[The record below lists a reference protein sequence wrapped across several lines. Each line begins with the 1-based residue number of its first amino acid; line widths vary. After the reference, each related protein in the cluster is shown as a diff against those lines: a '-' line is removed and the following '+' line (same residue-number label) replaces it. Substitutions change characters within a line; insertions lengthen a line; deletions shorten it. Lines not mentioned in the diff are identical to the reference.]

1 MHSCMVLTQCS
12 FGLHPKFVASLRNNS
27 TNPSSN
33 TSPPLPDFQKQQKI
47 MKPYR
52 YHDQESLCSR
62 HTDKVEEVRRI
73 VHETKGEKE
82 TLLLI
87 DSLQKL
93 SVDYHFEEEIEEK
106 MHSLYEKRLKIING
120 EANNIMEVSLLF
132 RLLRQA
138 QYPISTD
145 VFDRFLD
152 RRGEF
157 MASLTKEIEGLISL
171 FEASNLNFGGEL
183 ILYRANEFSRIHLKP
198 YMTSLD
204 ADLAVHIKQIL
215 DNPYHLTLERFKA
228 RQILDNNTSKF
239 YYNFNIVELGK
250 MDFSMI
256 QSLHQ
261 KELKEVSRWWKES
274 GLGQEL
280 GFARVQPL
288 KWFTWPM
295 TCLPNPKFSK
305 YRIVLS
311 KVIAFV
317 YLLDDIFD
325 VKGSLDELYLF
336 TQAIERWDHSSMN
349 SLPDYMRAC
358 FKVLEDTINE
368 IARIVFEEHGW
379 NSIEYLKK
387 SWIQL
392 SKAFL
397 VEAKWLIEDE
407 VPTVDDY
414 MKTST
419 VSCGVPLILVHL
431 YFLLG
436 HGVSENLVENLRNL
450 ISCPARILRLWDD
463 LGSAKDEEQNGR
475 DGSLLACLM
484 KENPHCSSQVARGKV
499 MQMIDEAWE
508 ELNKESFSLS
518 TSMFSRDFVIVCLN
532 AARMV
537 RVIYNYDEE
546 HKLPMLK
553 EYINLLLFEQI

>member
-1 MHSCMVLTQCS
+1 MQRSSC
-12 FGLHPKFVASLRNNS
+12 LHPKFVASLHNS
-27 TNPSSN
+27 SSSN
-33 TSPPLPDFQKQQKI
+33 PLHFRKQQTT
-47 MKPYR
+47 KPYH
-52 YHDQESLCSR
+52 YNDHQKSLCLR
-62 HTDKVEEVRRI
+62 HTDKLQDVRRI
-73 VHETKGEKE
+73 VDETKGEKE
-82 TLLLI
+82 TLFLI

-93 SVDYHFEEEIEEK
+93 CVDYHFEEEIEAK
-106 MHSLYEKRLKIING
+106 MHSLYEKQSKIIDG
-120 EANNIMEVSLLF
+120 EPNNIVEVSLLF

-145 VFDRFLD
+145 VFYRFLD
-152 RRGEF
+152 RSGEF
-157 MASLTKEIEGLISL
+157 MASLANQMEGLISL

-183 ILYRANEFSRIHLKP
+183 MLYRANEFSRIHLKP

-204 ADLAVHIKQIL
+204 SDLAVHIKQIL
-215 DNPYHLTLERFKA
+215 ENPYHLTLQRFKA
-228 RQILDNNTSKF
+228 RQILDNNISKS

-250 MDFSMI
+250 MDFTMI

-261 KELKEVSRWWKES
+261 KELKEVTRWWKES
-274 GLGQEL
+274 GLDQEL
-280 GFARVQPL
+280 VFARVQPL
-288 KWFTWPM
+288 KWFIWPM
-295 TCLPNPKFSK
+295 TCLPNPKFSE

-325 VKGSLDELYLF
+325 VEGSLDELYLF

-358 FKVLEDTINE
+358 FKVLQDTINE
-368 IARIVFEEHGW
+368 IAQIVVEEHGW
-379 NSIEYLKK
+379 NPIEYLKK

-419 VSCGVPLILVHL
+419 ISCGVPLVLVYT

-436 HGVSENLVENLRNL
+436 HGAGNLLENLPNL
-450 ISCPARILRLWDD
+450 ISCPTRILRLWDD
-463 LGSAKDEEQNGR
+463 LGSAKDEEQKGR
-475 DGSLLACLM
+475 DGSLLASLR
-484 KENPHCSSQVARGKV
+484 KENPHWSSQVARGKV
-499 MQMIDEAWE
+499 MQMIEEAWE
-508 ELNKESFSLS
+508 ELNKESFSPS
-518 TSMFSRDFVIVCLN
+518 ASMFSRDFVIGCLN

-537 RVIYNYDEE
+537 RVMYNYSEE

-553 EYINLLLFEQI
+553 EYINLLSKQV